1 VVAATLIGCDDV
13 EVVVVTT
20 ARRRTIMIDYFL
32 YSDTRLRWIATSTLL
47 SLLSASSGN
56 DP

>member
-32 YSDTRLRWIATSTLL
+32 YSDTRLRWIATPTLL